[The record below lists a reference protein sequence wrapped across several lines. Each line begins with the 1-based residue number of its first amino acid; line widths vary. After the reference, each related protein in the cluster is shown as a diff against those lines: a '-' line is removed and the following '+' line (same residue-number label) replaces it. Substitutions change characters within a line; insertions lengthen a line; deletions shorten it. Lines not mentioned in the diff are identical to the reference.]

1 MGCWLPTNNNLG
13 RGDASPHLRFGAGV
27 RRPFRLF
34 VFFFVLVIAAYAGMV
49 LYGSLSITSMLTVPL
64 KGDVCCFDLPH
75 QGMRFRTADGLTL
88 FGWYVPPRNG
98 AVVILMHTY
107 YTDRRQVIPVARML
121 IDHGYGVVMY
131 DQRASGQSDGEV
143 RSLGWL
149 DIPDVSQAVTWVQSQ
164 PGVDAGRIGIYG
176 CSMGGA
182 IALAAAA
189 QNPAIAAVAADA
201 PSMLTFD
208 ESRPPFDGPYWFIN
222 FPTYALYYWFVSL
235 RAHATPSMPTWQA
248 AQMVAPRP
256 LLLISTDQPGEA
268 QRVDSFYAAAGQP
281 KSRWHIPQA
290 GHCGGP
296 GTQPDEYEWE
306 LTEFFDG
313 ALLKEQNP

>member
-1 MGCWLPTNNNLG
+1 MGCWLRTKSKGGPYRL
-13 RGDASPHLRFGAGV
+13 L
-27 RRPFRLF
+27 RLF
-34 VFFFVLVIAAYAGMV
+34 ILLIVASYFGVV
-49 LYGSLSITSMLTVPL
+49 LYSSLSITSMLTVPL

-75 QGMRFRTADGLTL
+75 QGMHFKTADGLTL

-107 YTDRRQVIPVARML
+107 YMNRRQVIHVARML

-149 DIPDVSQAVTWVQSQ
+149 DIPDVSQAVLWVQSQ
-164 PGVDAGRIGIYG
+164 PGVDADRIGIYG

-189 QNPAIAAVAADA
+189 QNPAVAAVAADA
-201 PSMLTFD
+201 PSPLTFD
-208 ESRPPFDGPYWFIN
+208 ESRPPFDGPSWFIT
-222 FPTYALYYWFVSL
+222 FPTYALYYSFVSL
-235 RAHATPSMPTWQA
+235 QAHVTPSMPTGQA
-248 AQMVAPRP
+248 AQMIAPRS

-268 QRVDSFYAAAGQP
+268 QRVDGFYAAAGQP
-281 KSRWHIPQA
+281 KSRWHIPEA

-296 GTQPDEYEWE
+296 STRPTEYERE
-306 LTEFFDG
+306 LTEFFDA
-313 ALLKEQNP
+313 ALLK